1 MTKAEYIER
10 VRNSKVSPKRIKII
24 NKAYETEINDIVAQ
38 IVSLA
43 DKVDFFDEERRALSF
58 QEIANPKEQMKY
70 DFVSKGLIPLI
81 DAYDNTYVVYMISE
95 KKWAKYNIVDQ
106 VLFKKREKLESVL

>member
-1 MTKAEYIER
+1 
-10 VRNSKVSPKRIKII
+10 
-24 NKAYETEINDIVAQ
+24 
-38 IVSLA
+38 
-43 DKVDFFDEERRALSF
+43 
-58 QEIANPKEQMKY
+58 MKY

-81 DAYDNTYVVYMISE
+81 DAYENTYVVYMISE